1 MVWQTP
7 RASWEDKFT
16 QESFNINYTVLCPIH
31 FWLNSL
37 NFSLWSSS
45 CFLHTLC
52 VCSQSRLSNCEINEL
67 VRLSNTLQPINN
79 TGCTAPA
86 NQQHRMQARNGGAYM
101 IGCWS
106 QIPTTFWIE
115 VCAFKWQCMAGS
127 CGFILTAGES
137 FSSVSVL
144 GHGSRV
150 AAADLWLSISDLA

>member
-79 TGCTAPA
+79 TGS
-86 NQQHRMQARNGGAYM
+86 GALKVRVYL
-101 IGCWS
+101 IGCCVQTS
-106 QIPTTFWIE
+106 TTFH
-115 VCAFKWQCMAGS
+115 CAFSNSEWWRSVQQMALL
-127 CGFILTAGES
+127 CQYRNFVLTC
-137 FSSVSVL
+137 
-144 GHGSRV
+144 HGLKIKRS
-150 AAADLWLSISDLA
+150 LNLLFFFLPN